1 MRKIFSIN
9 FRPTLNVGR
18 TFFVFKVRSFKQK
31 AVSRTPSIHV
41 RGELKPLM
49 LAGPFL
55 FSKSGVLNKKRS
67 LAPLPITSGVRLNY
81 LKRHLL
87 VRDFLRKFEFRKFGN
102 FCFSEFSN
110 QFPKIWKFLFSRN
123 FGDNSKNEKAGIH
136 ALYRA
141 RYPPFPYD
149 RRRSEGSTARR
160 RRTTTKPPRG
170 GGPAP
175 QRKNET
181 AARRR
186 PGASRQRERE
196 RENSNSEKAGIRA
209 IGHLFPPFL

>member
-1 MRKIFSIN
+1 MLAFSLRTTSPHRGPALLTHKWLFTIINLEALVRKIFSIN

-41 RGELKPLM
+41 RGSIKLFEETPF
-49 LAGPFL
+49 GPRFSQKIRIPEIWQFL
-55 FSKSGVLNKKRS
+55 FFR
-67 LAPLPITSGVRLNY
+67 I
-81 LKRHLL
+81 
-87 VRDFLRKFEFRKFGN
+87 FESIPKN
-102 FCFSEFSN
+102 LEISV
-110 QFPKIWKFLFSRN
+110 FPN

-160 RRTTTKPPRG
+160 RRTKTQPPRG
-170 GGPAP
+170 GDPAP
-175 QRKNET
+175 QRPHET